1 MLTIDQIASTPK
13 AQVAAA
19 AHLGGKAL
27 ESAEQIAALNLKT
40 GKAVLAESATYVQDL
55 LNLKSPQ
62 DALALYSGAVQPLA
76 EKVAAYSRELYNIA
90 SGASAEF
97 SKVANTQAAD
107 AQKQFV
113 AAVDSAL
120 KNAPQ
125 GSEAAVAAVK
135 NAVSTAS
142 AAIESVQKAVKQA
155 TDLTEANINALAE
168 TAPKAAAKTKA

>member
-1 MLTIDQIASTPK
+1 MLTIDQIVSAPK
-13 AQVAAA
+13 AQIAAFN
-19 AHLGGKAL
+19 HLGNKAL
-27 ESAEQIAALNLKT
+27 DSAEQLTELNLKT
-40 GKAVLAESATYVQDL
+40 GKAVLAESAAYVQDL
-55 LNLKSPQ
+55 LSVKSPQ
-62 DALALYSGAVQPLA
+62 DVLALYTGAVQPLA

-97 SKVANTQAAD
+97 GKVANSQAAD
-107 AQKQFV
+107 AQQQFV

-142 AAIESVQKAVKQA
+142 AAIETVQKAVKQA
-155 TDLTEANINALAE
+155 TELTEANINALAE
-168 TAPKAAAKTKA
+168 TAPKVAPKTKA